1 MQEHEQNQ
9 IQPKRKPGRPKATT
23 SQTPTM
29 NLILRT
35 AAFQFMEH
43 GYEKVSLEG
52 VAQACGVTKASVYYY
67 FNNKAMLFTESLIF
81 VLGFALEQTRKLIM
95 GPGTLQERLI
105 LIAERHMS
113 NTHVDFETMMREA
126 SSGLSEEQI
135 IKIRSAESELH
146 QLLAEVFQQAIDDNE
161 IAAGEPMLMAHAYTA
176 LLTVRNRNEV
186 VKDEATLKRS
196 VESIMSFFWNGLAP
210 RQ

>member
-1 MQEHEQNQ
+1 MQEHEQN
-9 IQPKRKPGRPKATT
+9 IQSKRKPGRPKATT
-23 SQTPTM
+23 SQPPTM

-43 GYEKVSLEG
+43 GFEKVSLEG

-67 FNNKAMLFTESLIF
+67 FNNKAILFTESLVF
-81 VLGFALEQTRKLIM
+81 VLGFALEQTNKLIM

-126 SSGLSEEQI
+126 STGLSEEQI
-135 IKIRSAESELH
+135 YKIRSAEGALH
-146 QLLAEVFQQAIDDNE
+146 QLLAKVFQQAIEDKV
-161 IAAGEPMLMAHAYTA
+161 IAAGDPMLMAHAYTA
-176 LLTVRNRNEV
+176 LLTVRNRNEI

-196 VESIMSFFWNGLAP
+196 AEAIMSFFWNGLAF
-210 RQ
+210 R